1 MLNIWQKLY
10 ELSPALFASDLT
22 GPFCQKDICKE
33 GKMSCKH
40 PISKLWIP
48 DDILKEDY
56 PILLKRRA
64 QP

>member
-1 MLNIWQKLY
+1 
-10 ELSPALFASDLT
+10 
-22 GPFCQKDICKE
+22 
-33 GKMSCKH
+33 MSCKH